1 MQVVAHHA
9 LEELKRRARSESHA
23 GRHLKLRAVI
33 LADEG
38 WIAMQIAEAL
48 GKSVRTIQQWIGDY
62 NRLGLDGLQDR
73 RGGNRRYLNDEQEQ
87 QLRDHLD
94 ASAADPERG
103 IRQAVELIPHIE
115 QHFGVTYS
123 LSGVYALLDR
133 LGYEWLMPRPRHPKA
148 DPKAQEAFKKTPRR
162 WYSKSLSNTR
172 TNGLRC
178 GSRTKPASANRA
190 R

>member
-1 MQVVAHHA
+1 MKVVGHHTA
-9 LEELKRRARSESHA
+9 EELKGRARNESHA
-23 GRHLKLRAVI
+23 GRHLRLRAVI
-33 LADEG
+33 LAHEG
-38 WIAMQIAEAL
+38 WTAMQIAEAL

-62 NRLGLDGLQDR
+62 NRQGLDGLKDR
-73 RGGNRRYLNDEQEQ
+73 RGGNRRYLSGEQEQ

-103 IRQAVELIPHIE
+103 IRQAFELIPHIE

-123 LSGVYALLDR
+123 LSGVYALLAR

-148 DPKAQEAFKKTPRR
+148 DPKAQEAFKKTPPR
-162 WYSKSLSNTR
+162 WCSKSPSSTR
-172 TNGLRC
+172 TSVSKC
-178 GSRTKPASANRA
+178 GSRTKPGSGNRV